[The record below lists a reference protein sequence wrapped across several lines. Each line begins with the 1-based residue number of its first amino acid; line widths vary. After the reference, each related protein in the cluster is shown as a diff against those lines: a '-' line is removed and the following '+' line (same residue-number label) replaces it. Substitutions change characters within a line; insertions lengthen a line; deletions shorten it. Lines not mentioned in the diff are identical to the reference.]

1 MTRILLLDGD
11 TELTGMLAQYLGR
24 ERLEVDAVFDGQAGV
39 QAALSGRYALVVLD
53 LILPRHSGIEV
64 LRHIRASSQIPVLM
78 LSTQCDDFKQLM
90 APEMST
96 ETCMPKPCEPAELA
110 RRIHAILGRQTSGP
124 SAAAVPCGPDPLQVG
139 RLELRIA
146 RGEAIWNGQRLE
158 LTGVELSLLTELARA
173 AGGLITKDEMS
184 RRAFGKPLAP
194 YDRHIDV
201 CLANVRR
208 KLGLRPDGRPWIQR
222 VRDSGYQFLAG

>member
-1 MTRILLLDGD
+1 MTRILFLDGD

-24 ERLEVDAVFDGQAGV
+24 ERLEVDAIFDGQAGV

-53 LILPRHSGIEV
+53 LMLPRHSGIEV

-78 LSTQCDDFKQLM
+78 LSTGCDDFKQLM
-90 APEMST
+90 APEMGT
-96 ETCMPKPCEPAELA
+96 EACMPKPCEPAELA
-110 RRIHAILGRQTSGP
+110 RRIHAILGRQAPGPSVAPPSGP
-124 SAAAVPCGPDPLQVG
+124 DLLQVG

-158 LTGVELSLLTELARA
+158 LTGVELSLLTELARS
-173 AGGLITKDEMS
+173 AGDLITKDEMS

-208 KLGLRPDGRPWIQR
+208 KLGLRPDGQPWIQR